1 MKKYLALFK
10 SNLSASLQYRGALF
24 TWILVELV
32 SLSSATFLW
41 LAVFRSNASVGNYDF
56 NKIIS
61 YYLLVP
67 IIGGFT
73 SIFVSEHLPRKIKDG
88 AISTDLMKPYSIATA
103 NLLNQLS
110 IKLTQLTIKLPV
122 YAVAGLFF
130 ISIFNLHIQ
139 FVSLP
144 LALAICV
151 FSYTL
156 HFFIDLALSYT
167 AFWFDDVW
175 SLSHMKTVLLMVFGG
190 LSFPIDLVPQN
201 IRVIFNILPF
211 RFIYYFPIKVAQGNM
226 PVNTLFTELGQLILW
241 IVVFFVL
248 GKVLW
253 RQGLR
258 KYGAYGN

>member
-10 SNLSASLQYRGALF
+10 SNLSAGLQYRGALF

-41 LAVFRSNASVGNYDF
+41 LAVFRSNTNVGNYDF

-88 AISTDLMKPYSIATA
+88 AISTDLMKPYSIALA
-103 NLLNQLS
+103 NLLNQFS

-122 YAVAGLFF
+122 YIVAGLFF
-130 ISIFNLHIQ
+130 ISIFKIHMQ
-139 FVSLP
+139 FTALP
-144 LALAICV
+144 LALLICA
-151 FSYTL
+151 FSYIL

-175 SLSHMKTVLLMVFGG
+175 SLSHLKTVTLMVFGG

-201 IRVIFNILPF
+201 IRVIFNVLPF

-226 PVNTLFTELGQLILW
+226 PINVLLTELGQLVLW
-241 IVVFFVL
+241 IFVFFVI
-248 GKVLW
+248 GKLLW
-253 RQGLR
+253 KQGLR